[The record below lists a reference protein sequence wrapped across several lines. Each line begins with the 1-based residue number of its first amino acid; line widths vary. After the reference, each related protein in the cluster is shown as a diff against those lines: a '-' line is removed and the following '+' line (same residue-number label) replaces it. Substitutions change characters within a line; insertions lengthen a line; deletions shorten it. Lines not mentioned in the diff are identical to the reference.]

1 MKLKIF
7 VNKNHGDNKALVNMD
22 TLELI
27 ITGDYDNDHIDD
39 VIDGVLVG
47 LDYLGKEYE
56 VETVWIDE
64 DDNMFDLC
72 MFY

>member
-7 VNKNHGDNKALVNMD
+7 VNENHEDNKALVDMD
-22 TLELI
+22 VLEMI
-27 ITGDYDNDHIDD
+27 VAGDNDNEHIDD
-39 VIDGVLVG
+39 VIDGVLTG

-56 VETVWIDE
+56 IETVYISE
-64 DDNMFDLC
+64 GNMFDLC